1 MSNDSAGVEV
11 GNSAAAELHRAHS
24 SSFLTASVEK
34 VFFRSVLMMKPH
46 RACTHDRQ
54 SFVSPRLYLS
64 LSLCTISCWWFFGTK
79 PLSL

>member
-11 GNSAAAELHRAHS
+11 GQATAAAAELHRAQYS
-24 SSFLTASVEK
+24 SSFLTALVQK

-54 SFVSPRLYLS
+54 SFISPCLS
-64 LSLCTISCWWFFGTK
+64 ISVT
-79 PLSL
+79 

>member
-11 GNSAAAELHRAHS
+11 GNIATAAAAAELHRAQYS
-24 SSFLTASVEK
+24 SSFQTAPVEK

-54 SFVSPRLYLS
+54 SFIRPRLSVLILS
-64 LSLCTISCWWFFGTK
+64 N
-79 PLSL
+79 